1 MFRASFFTVA
11 NRWRQPKCLSPDE
24 GINSMWHNQAM
35 AYYSAM
41 KINEVMYHSTVWL
54 NLENLSLSKKKPS
67 ANATYSMI
75 PVT

>member
-1 MFRASFFTVA
+1 
-11 NRWRQPKCLSPDE
+11 
-24 GINSMWHNQAM
+24 MWHNQAM

-75 PVT
+75 PFT